1 MSIANRVSRRYG
13 LCPAKHK
20 HCLYLCRCFQYGV
33 RSFDFS
39 GRAMTSQPIGLQQSI
54 RFGEDFELDLRPRR
68 LRRGSHVLKL
78 ERIPLEILI
87 LLLEHRG
94 EIVSREKIVARV
106 WGNDVFLDTDNS
118 IRGAIRKVRQA
129 LKDDPE
135 TPRFIQTVTGRGYR
149 FIAPIIS
156 PEEEHTTEPAKPE
169 ASVVPTGTQSFV
181 SEPDSWP
188 QGGSLGLMDQERE
201 RTAGQVPG
209 TESARGQ
216 VHRHARTW
224 LFVGL
229 ASLAV
234 VSILSLLTFG
244 VWRGSRVPAVFQR
257 KTVLAVLPF
266 DNLSQDPDQE
276 FFSEGLT
283 EEMIAQVG
291 KLNRDRLKVVARGY
305 VAKYKG
311 STLAAREIG
320 KELNADYLIQGSVRR
335 SSDRV
340 RITVQLIQARDQT
353 DVWTGSYDRE
363 LRDVLAVQDSVVRS
377 IASEIHIALTEE
389 QEKRLAA
396 PRQISPEAYEAY
408 LKGRYYW
415 NKRTGE
421 SMQKAEQYFEQAID
435 NDPTY
440 AAAYSGLADCNSGL
454 AWHGFKSPAEA
465 LPKAYA
471 AARKALEINPESA
484 EAHASL
490 GLAMTHG
497 WDWTGAEAEFR
508 RALQLDPQYANA
520 HHWYG
525 DYLSIRSRHGE
536 ALAEAKHALELDP
549 LNLMVST
556 WVGLRYYMARDYSRA
571 IDQNR
576 NSVELDPN
584 FAAAHLLL
592 GEDYRGA
599 GLHSEAVNELK
610 KAAILSGDSPLYT
623 AQVAVALAVAG
634 RNRDALRIA
643 HELET
648 ISRKRYVSPYG
659 LAQIYAASNK
669 NEDTFKWL
677 QAAYED
683 HAVWM
688 GYLAVDPIF
697 DRYRSDER
705 FKDLLRR
712 VGLP

>member
-1 MSIANRVSRRYG
+1 MASEPAG
-13 LCPAKHK
+13 LE
-20 HCLYLCRCFQYGV
+20 
-33 RSFDFS
+33 
-39 GRAMTSQPIGLQQSI
+39 QPI
-54 RFGEDFELDLRPRR
+54 RFGEGFELDLHPRR
-68 LRRGSHVLKL
+68 LRRGSHALKL
-78 ERIPLEILI
+78 ERIPFEILL
-87 LLLEHRG
+87 LLLEHRD
-94 EIVSREKIVARV
+94 EIVTRDQIVSRV
-106 WGNDVFLDTDNS
+106 WGEAAFLDTDNS
-118 IRGAIRKVRQA
+118 IRGAIRKLRQV
-129 LKDDPE
+129 LKDDAE
-135 TPRFIQTVTGRGYR
+135 TPRFIQTVTGQGYR
-149 FIAPIIS
+149 FIALVIAPKEAIVAS
-156 PEEEHTTEPAKPE
+156 EPA
-169 ASVVPTGTQSFV
+169 ASAVPTSDRDFV
-181 SEPDSWP
+181 SELDDWMQARRLRLVEP
-188 QGGSLGLMDQERE
+188 DQERTPE
-201 RTAGQVPG
+201 KATDAGSAHGPG
-209 TESARGQ
+209 NRND
-216 VHRHARTW
+216 HRW
-224 LFVGL
+224 LFVG
-229 ASLAV
+229 AV
-234 VSILSLLTFG
+234 ALLSAAFLLTFLVVRG
-244 VWRGSRVPAVFQR
+244 WRRASNPPPHSQG
-257 KTVLAVLPF
+257 KIVLAVLPF
-266 DNLSQDPDQE
+266 ENLSRDPDQE
-276 FFSEGLT
+276 FFSDGLT

-291 KLNRDRLKVVARGY
+291 KLNRDRLTVVARSS

-311 STLAAREIG
+311 SNLTAKEIG
-320 KELNADYLIQGSVRR
+320 KELKADYLVQGSVRR

-340 RITVQLIQARDQT
+340 RITVQLIQAQNQT
-353 DVWTGSYDRE
+353 DLWTESYDRE
-363 LRDVLAVQDSVVRS
+363 LKDLLAVQDSVVQS
-377 IASEIHIALTEE
+377 IASEIHIALTDE

-490 GLAMTHG
+490 GIAMSHR

-520 HHWYG
+520 HHFYG

-536 ALAEAKHALELDP
+536 AIAEAKRALELDP
-549 LNLMVST
+549 LNLMIST
-556 WVGLRYYMARDYSRA
+556 WVGFRYYMARDYSRA
-571 IDQNR
+571 IDRNR

-592 GEDYRGA
+592 GKDYVEA

-610 KAAILSGDSPLYT
+610 KAADLSGDSPLYT
-623 AQVAVALAVAG
+623 AQLASALAAGG
-634 RNRDALRIA
+634 RNGDALRIA
-643 HELET
+643 HQLET
-648 ISRKRYVSPYG
+648 ISKKRYVSPYG

-669 NEDTFKWL
+669 KDDTFKWL

-688 GYLAVDPIF
+688 GYLASDPIF

>member
-1 MSIANRVSRRYG
+1 V
-13 LCPAKHK
+13 
-20 HCLYLCRCFQYGV
+20 
-33 RSFDFS
+33 
-39 GRAMTSQPIGLQQSI
+39 QQSI
-54 RFGEDFELDLRPRR
+54 RFGEDFALDLRPRR
-68 LRRGSHVLKL
+68 LRRGSHVFKL
-78 ERIPLEILI
+78 ERIPLEILV

-94 EIVSREKIVARV
+94 EIVSRDEIVARI

-156 PEEEHTTEPAKPE
+156 PQEEHTTEPLKPE
-169 ASVVPTGTQSFV
+169 ASVVSTGTQSF
-181 SEPDSWP
+181 SREPDSWP
-188 QGGSLGLMDQERE
+188 QGGSLGLMDQEQE
-201 RTAGQVPG
+201 RTAGQVAG
-209 TESARGQ
+209 TETARGQ
-216 VHRHARTW
+216 VRRHARTW
-224 LFVGL
+224 VFVGL
-229 ASLAV
+229 ASLAL
-234 VSILSLLTFG
+234 VSILSLREFWS
-244 VWRGSRVPAVFQR
+244 WRGSRVPAVFQR

-266 DNLSQDPDQE
+266 DNLSRDPDQE

-283 EEMIAQVG
+283 EEMIAQLG
-291 KLNRDRLKVVARGY
+291 KLNRDRLKVVARSS

-320 KELNADYLIQGSVRR
+320 KELNADYLVQGSIRR
-335 SSDRV
+335 SSDRI
-340 RITVQLIQARDQT
+340 RITVQLIKARDQI
-353 DVWTGSYDRE
+353 DVWTESYDRE
-363 LRDVLAVQDSVVRS
+363 LKDVLAVQDSVVRS

-389 QEKRLAA
+389 QEERLAT

-435 NDPTY
+435 RDPTY
-440 AAAYSGLADCNSGL
+440 ASAYSGLADCNSGL
-454 AWHGFKSPAEA
+454 TWHGFKSPAEA

-490 GLAMTHG
+490 GLAMSHR
-497 WDWTGAEAEFR
+497 WDWTGAEAEFS

-525 DYLSIRSRHGE
+525 DYLSIRGRNGE

-549 LNLMVST
+549 LNLMIST

-610 KAAILSGDSPLYT
+610 KAASLSGDSPLYT
-623 AQVAVALAVAG
+623 AQVAVALAVEG
-634 RNRDALRIA
+634 RSGEALRIA
-643 HELET
+643 HELEA

-659 LAQIYAASNK
+659 LAQIYAALNK

>member
-1 MSIANRVSRRYG
+1 
-13 LCPAKHK
+13 
-20 HCLYLCRCFQYGV
+20 
-33 RSFDFS
+33 
-39 GRAMTSQPIGLQQSI
+39 MTSQLIGLQQSI

-94 EIVSREKIVARV
+94 EIVSREEIVARV

-156 PEEEHTTEPAKPE
+156 PQEEHATEPPKPE
-169 ASVVPTGTQSFV
+169 ASVVSTDVQSFV
-181 SEPDSWP
+181 REPDSWP
-188 QGGSLGLMDQERE
+188 QRGSPGLVDQEQE
-201 RTAGQVPG
+201 RTAGQAAG
-209 TESARGQ
+209 TETARGQ
-216 VHRHARTW
+216 VRRHARTW
-224 LFVGL
+224 VFVGL

-234 VSILSLLTFG
+234 VSILSLREFWS
-244 VWRGSRVPAVFQR
+244 WRASRAPVVSQR

-266 DNLSQDPDQE
+266 DNLSRDPDQE

-283 EEMIAQVG
+283 EEMIAQLG
-291 KLNRDRLKVVARGY
+291 KLNRDRLKVVARSS

-320 KELNADYLIQGSVRR
+320 KELNADYLVQGSIRR
-335 SSDRV
+335 SSDRI
-340 RITVQLIQARDQT
+340 RITVQLIRARDQI
-353 DVWTGSYDRE
+353 DVWTESYDRE
-363 LRDVLAVQDSVVRS
+363 LKDVLAVQDSVVRS

-389 QEKRLAA
+389 QEERLAA

-435 NDPTY
+435 KDPTY

-454 AWHGFKSPAEA
+454 TWHGYKSPAEA

-490 GLAMTHG
+490 GLAMTHS

-525 DYLSIRSRHGE
+525 DYLSIRGRHGE

-549 LNLMVST
+549 LNLMIST
-556 WVGLRYYMARDYSRA
+556 WVGLRYYMARDYSHA

-584 FAAAHLLL
+584 FAAAHLQL
-592 GEDYRGA
+592 GEDYLGA

-610 KAAILSGDSPLYT
+610 KAANLSGDSPLYT
-623 AQVAVALAVAG
+623 AQVAVALAVEG
-634 RNRDALRIA
+634 RSGDALRIA
-643 HELET
+643 HELEA

-669 NEDTFKWL
+669 NEEAFKWL
-677 QAAYED
+677 EAAYED
-683 HAVWM
+683 HGVWM

-697 DRYRSDER
+697 DRYRSDEH